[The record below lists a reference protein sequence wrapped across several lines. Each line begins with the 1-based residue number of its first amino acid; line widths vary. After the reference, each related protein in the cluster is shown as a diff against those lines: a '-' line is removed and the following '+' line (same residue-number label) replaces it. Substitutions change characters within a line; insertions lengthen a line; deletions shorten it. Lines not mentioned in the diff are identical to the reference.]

1 MLSGGSYNVFNAEE
15 HLLPSLRTM
24 RPSLDYINIVVQFVS
39 NHGVRAHPQ
48 LEAILDEAKS
58 AGLVDEIIHY
68 TPDLSAPPAMNE
80 LQKRN
85 IGLQRA
91 KRAGVNYFMTL
102 DCDEYYIE
110 SEFAAAK
117 QFIEAEGLQS
127 TAVST
132 FLHIRRP
139 IYRSAVPDVTCCAFL
154 TRIDASS
161 EISYGAPYPALVDP
175 TRVLHGERERFQML
189 PTELVAMRHMN
200 LVRHDLESK
209 LRNSSN
215 AGMVEFMDRV
225 RQAYREWQPGKVLNF
240 PNKVPMG
247 IIQVPDF
254 FHIDHL
260 FSEA

>member
-24 RPSLDYINIVVQFVS
+24 RPSLDYINLVVQFVS
-39 NHGVRAHPQ
+39 NHGAPASPQ
-48 LEAILDEAKS
+48 LEGILDEAKS

-68 TPDLSAPPAMNE
+68 TPDLAAPPAINE

-91 KRAGVNYFMTL
+91 RRAGVDYFITL
-102 DCDEYYIE
+102 DCDEYYVE
-110 SEFAAAK
+110 SEFATAK

-132 FLHIRRP
+132 FLHIKRP

-154 TRIDASS
+154 TKIDACS

-189 PTELVAMRHMN
+189 PTELIAMRHMN
-200 LVRHDLESK
+200 LVRHDLEGK

-215 AGMVEFMDRV
+215 AGMVDFMDRV
-225 RQAYREWQPGKVLNF
+225 RQAYREWQPGRVLNF
-240 PNKVPMG
+240 PNKAPMDV
-247 IIQVPDF
+247 IRVPDL

-260 FSEA
+260 FSDV